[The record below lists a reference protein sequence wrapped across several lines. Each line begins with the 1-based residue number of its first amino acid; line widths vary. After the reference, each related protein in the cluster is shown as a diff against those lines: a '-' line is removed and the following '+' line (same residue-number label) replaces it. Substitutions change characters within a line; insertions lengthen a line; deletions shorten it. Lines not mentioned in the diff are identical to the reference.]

1 MVAFCGE
8 GGVAVPQPVHHGAAG
23 DNDGGKQSADAVL
36 EGRKL
41 RNKAKCQIK
50 SHLTATGSQIYV
62 GFSSSPHGLPPETLH
77 TAPGYSAEILGQS
90 SGRGPRRSRWLS
102 ASTSSGPQMHLL
114 SCFTGVSYLLQAL
127 HMQHAMKKRFFF
139 IEPKDIFTETKDRKA
154 KYLGRDFY
162 ISTKSDMLLFTSGA
176 KSKKKRVLTSR
187 A

>member
-23 DNDGGKQSADAVL
+23 DNDGGKKSADAVL

-50 SHLTATGSQIYV
+50 SHLTATGSQIYA
-62 GFSSSPHGLPPETLH
+62 GFSSSPPGLPPETLH

-90 SGRGPRRSRWLS
+90 SGRGPRHSRWLS

-127 HMQHAMKKRFFF
+127 HMQHAMKKFFLLSQ
-139 IEPKDIFTETKDRKA
+139 KTSLLRQKTERQN
-154 KYLGRDFY
+154 
-162 ISTKSDMLLFTSGA
+162 I
-176 KSKKKRVLTSR
+176 
-187 A
+187 